1 MNKNIPLIVAGCIF
15 GLVAITHLL
24 RVLFHLEIVVSGYI
38 VPMNVSYIGLLIT
51 LALSIWMFWAS
62 KK

>member
-15 GLVAITHLL
+15 GLVAIAHLL
-24 RVLFHLEIVVSGYI
+24 RVLFHLEIVVSGYS

-51 LALSIWMFWAS
+51 LVLSIWMFWAS